1 MFSLKVKTRVHPTE
15 NEEKVKQAVKNILD
29 IELKRENDYLIG
41 KSTKIRSLDIL
52 KEKLKSQAI
61 RDSTRGIFLKN
72 VTGKKLKFRL
82 NKQAAFVGV
91 VNFLE
96 SSKRGE
102 IEVEIESDDIT
113 KIIDLIAPST
123 LQNERF

>member
-1 MFSLKVKTRVHPTE
+1 MFSLKAKTRVYPTE
-15 NEEKVKQAVKNILD
+15 NEEKLKKAVKNIFD
-29 IELKRENDYLIG
+29 IELKREDDYLIG
-41 KSTKIRSLDIL
+41 KSRKIESLDIL

-61 RDSTRGIFLKN
+61 RNSARSIFLKN

-96 SSKRGE
+96 SSKLGE

-113 KIIDLIAPST
+113 EIIDHIAPST